1 MTHSIGLHVIF
12 GALLAGVV
20 VPREDDGTLDPDL
33 VRPLNDVSSL
43 LSPFFFVV
51 SGRLVALESMGPP
64 VGSPCWWRRSR
75 SPRRSAAV
83 RRRPPSPASTFRR
96 SDRGHPDARLRSD
109 RADRPQRGFPGG
121 PVEQAAVHGP
131 GLHAARYP
139 DEPG

>member
-51 SGRLVALESMGPP
+51 SGRLVALESRGPTGW
-64 VGSPCWWRRSR
+64 VTLLVAALALATKIGSGT
-75 SPRRSAAV
+75 AAA
-83 RRRPPSPASTFRR
+83 PPLGGLDVPTLGPWAS
-96 SDRGHPDARLRSD
+96 
-109 RADRPQRGFPGG
+109 
-121 PVEQAAVHGP
+121 
-131 GLHAARYP
+131 
-139 DEPG
+139 